1 MLLQPALTWE
11 LKEEAMRTSILVV
24 VCLVSMTGVASAQT
38 PEPPSQ
44 PAADTGTVHETA
56 VPFRSIF
63 TGLGHDV
70 RHLPSPANGLIL
82 GVAGFSALAIHPR
95 DEVLTRRASNSE
107 PIDETFDAGAALGNG
122 VTQFGLAFG
131 TYVVGRA
138 TGHANVALTGSD
150 LVRGQIVNA
159 LLTQGVKF
167 SVQRRRPNGGR
178 YSFPS
183 GHTSAAFVT
192 AAVVQRHYGWRLGVP
207 AYGLASYV
215 AMSRLS
221 ENRHFASDV
230 LVGAAIGMV
239 SGRAVTVGRGRAQF
253 DLAPIGVRGGGG
265 VGFTLRQ
272 TP

>member
-1 MLLQPALTWE
+1 
-11 LKEEAMRTSILVV
+11 
-24 VCLVSMTGVASAQT
+24 
-38 PEPPSQ
+38 
-44 PAADTGTVHETA
+44 
-56 VPFRSIF
+56 
-63 TGLGHDV
+63 
-70 RHLPSPANGLIL
+70 
-82 GVAGFSALAIHPR
+82 
-95 DEVLTRRASNSE
+95 VLTRRASNSE